1 MYIEELRFILF
12 RRRTAISLFV
22 LGAISVLLGVVV
34 ATFGNGNGRGGGGNP
49 FLNQISHNGVF
60 LGVSAI
66 TTAQIVI
73 IPLVICVA
81 AGEAFAQEAAYG
93 TLRYL
98 LISPI
103 SRLRLLVVKALA
115 LSTYA
120 FIAIIFMATVG
131 LIVGAIL
138 FPVGNVTTLSGSTV
152 SYLDGVVRLYG
163 VALVEVLSVMS
174 IVGLG
179 VMASTLTDSAI
190 GAASISFG
198 IVVILEILNNIPQLV
213 HFAPLMLSNYFSASN
228 DIFRSPIAYSNVVK
242 DLYEQLGWMAVTY
255 LVSWARLSTKDIT
268 S

>member
-1 MYIEELRFILF
+1 MYIEELRFIFF
-12 RRRTAISLFV
+12 RRRTAISFFV
-22 LGAISVLLGVVV
+22 LGAIALLLGIVV
-34 ATFGNGNGRGGGGNP
+34 ATFGNGRGGGGGNP
-49 FLNQISHNGVF
+49 FLDQISHNGVF

-73 IPLVICVA
+73 IPLVISVA

-120 FIAIIFMATVG
+120 FAAIIFMATVG

-138 FPVGNVTTLSGSTV
+138 FPVGNVTTLSGTTV
-152 SYLDGVVRLYG
+152 SYIDGVARLYG
-163 VALVEVLSVMS
+163 VALVEILSVMS

-179 VMASTLTDSAI
+179 IMASTLTDSAI

-228 DIFRSPIAYSNVVK
+228 DIFRSPIVYANVLK

>member
-1 MYIEELRFILF
+1 MYIEELRFIFF
-12 RRRTAISLFV
+12 RRRTAISFFV
-22 LGAISVLLGVVV
+22 LGAIALLLGIVV
-34 ATFGNGNGRGGGGNP
+34 ATFGNGRGGGGGNP
-49 FLNQISHNGVF
+49 FLDQISHNGVF

-73 IPLVICVA
+73 IPLVIAVA

-103 SRLRLLVVKALA
+103 SRFRLLIVKALA

-120 FIAIIFMATVG
+120 FAAIIFMATVG

-138 FPVGNVTTLSGSTV
+138 FPVGNVTTLSGTTV
-152 SYLDGVVRLYG
+152 SYFDGVARLYG
-163 VALVEVLSVMS
+163 VALVEILSVMS

-179 VMASTLTDSAI
+179 IMASTLTDSAI

-228 DIFRSPIAYSNVVK
+228 DIFRSPIVYVNVLK

>member
-1 MYIEELRFILF
+1 MYIEELRFIFF
-12 RRRTAISLFV
+12 RRRTAISFFV
-22 LGAISVLLGVVV
+22 LGAIALLLGIVV
-34 ATFGNGNGRGGGGNP
+34 ATFGNGRGGGGGNP
-49 FLNQISHNGVF
+49 FLDQISHNGVF

-73 IPLVICVA
+73 IPLVISVA

-120 FIAIIFMATVG
+120 FAAIIFMATVG

-138 FPVGNVTTLSGSTV
+138 FPVGNVTTLSGTTV
-152 SYLDGVVRLYG
+152 SYIDGVARLYG
-163 VALVEVLSVMS
+163 VALVEILSVMS

-179 VMASTLTDSAI
+179 IMVSTLTDSAI

-228 DIFRSPIAYSNVVK
+228 DIFRSPIVYANVLK

>member
-1 MYIEELRFILF
+1 MYIEELRFIFF
-12 RRRTAISLFV
+12 RRRTAISFFV
-22 LGAISVLLGVVV
+22 LGAISLLLGIVV
-34 ATFGNGNGRGGGGNP
+34 ATFGNGRGGGGGNP
-49 FLNQISHNGVF
+49 FLDQISHNGVF

-73 IPLVICVA
+73 IPLVISVA

-98 LISPI
+98 LISPV
-103 SRLRLLVVKALA
+103 SRVRLLIVKALA

-120 FIAIIFMATVG
+120 LAAVLFMATVG

-138 FPVGNVTTLSGSTV
+138 FPVGNVTTLSGTTV
-152 SYLDGVVRLYG
+152 SYLDGVLRLYG

-179 VMASTLTDSAI
+179 IMASTLTDSAI

-228 DIFRSPIAYSNVVK
+228 DIFRSPIVYSNVLK

-255 LVSWARLSTKDIT
+255 LVSWARITTKDIT